1 MPSSCILRV
10 ALQPTREAFA
20 QITQGERPRRALD
33 EIGSRQPMEGLLA
46 EYGAQPREV
55 IMERIQ
61 SAIPIA
67 SAVDFQAL
75 QGSEPAVR
83 RDEFSGLDFHWPPVL
98 GFLGYSIGT
107 RKWLHDRLH
116 HSPLYFEERHKPAV
130 AGAR

>member
-1 MPSSCILRV
+1 MPSSRMLRL

-20 QITQGERPRRALD
+20 QITQGERPRRALG

-46 EYGAQPREV
+46 EYGAQPWEV
-55 IMERIQ
+55 VIERIQ

-83 RDEFSGLDFHWPPVL
+83 CDEFSGLHFHGPPIF
-98 GFLGYSIGT
+98 GFRGHSIG
-107 RKWLHDRLH
+107 
-116 HSPLYFEERHKPAV
+116 
-130 AGAR
+130 

>member
-10 ALQPTREAFA
+10 ALQPIREARA
-20 QITQGERPRRALD
+20 QITQGKRARRALGD
-33 EIGSRQPMEGLLA
+33 IGSRQPMEGLLA

-55 IMERIQ
+55 VIERIQ

-83 RDEFSGLDFHWPPVL
+83 RDEFSGLDFHWPPVR
-98 GFLGYSIGT
+98 GFRGYSIGT
-107 RKWLHDRLH
+107 RERLHDRRH
-116 HSPLYFEERHKPAV
+116 HSPL
-130 AGAR
+130 

>member
-1 MPSSCILRV
+1 MSSSCKLRV

-20 QITQGERPRRALD
+20 QITQGERPRRALG

-55 IMERIQ
+55 VIERIQ

-83 RDEFSGLDFHWPPVL
+83 GDEFSGQDFHGPPVRR
-98 GFLGYSIGT
+98 FRSYSI
-107 RKWLHDRLH
+107 
-116 HSPLYFEERHKPAV
+116 
-130 AGAR
+130 

>member
-1 MPSSCILRV
+1 MPSSRILRV

-20 QITQGERPRRALD
+20 QITQAERARRAFG
-33 EIGSRQPMEGLLA
+33 EIGSRHPVEGLLA

-55 IMERIQ
+55 VMERIQ

-83 RDEFSGLDFHWPPVL
+83 CDEFSGLDFHWPPVL
-98 GFLGYSIGT
+98 GFQGYSIGT
-107 RKWLHDRLH
+107 RERLHDRRH
-116 HSPLYFEERHKPAV
+116 HSPL
-130 AGAR
+130 